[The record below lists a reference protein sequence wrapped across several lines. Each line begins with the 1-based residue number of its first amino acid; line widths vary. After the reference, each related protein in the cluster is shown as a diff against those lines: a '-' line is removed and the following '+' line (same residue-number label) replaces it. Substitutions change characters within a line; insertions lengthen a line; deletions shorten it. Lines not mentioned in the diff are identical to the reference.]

1 MLDATQQYGFYPW
14 TIKTWYSR
22 EFLCANFCHCEKYR
36 IERSFYSST
45 VTKWTGSSDL
55 RFHPKKIPT
64 NYITLQ
70 ESVESLWSGFQLS
83 RKFSNNWRNEKMLP
97 LCGRSPTDPFWLF
110 PLISWFSFNRI
121 YFSIYLL
128 LWLAVPPGLPRLS
141 EERNVVNVR
150 QGSDKVLLEINIKII
165 TTVYG
170 TPFSSCHATFP
181 PW

>member
-1 MLDATQQYGFYPW
+1 MLDPTQFFIHKQSKHG
-14 TIKTWYSR
+14 YSR

-36 IERSFYSST
+36 IKRSFYSST

-83 RKFSNNWRNEKMLP
+83 RKISKLKERKMLQ
-97 LCGRSPTDPFWLF
+97 LCGRPPTDPFWLF